1 VARRCV
7 IHQTRLILSSRHTT
21 KHPIGKR
28 LKQARL
34 EAALSQAQLGI
45 RAGIDP
51 SVASARINRYERER
65 HQPAFEIVRRLAQ
78 VLKKPAP
85 YFYAVDDALAEFIA
99 TYSRLSV
106 AERAKVLAM
115 MRKREAK

>member
-1 VARRCV
+1 M
-7 IHQTRLILSSRHTT
+7 
-21 KHPIGKR
+21 
-28 LKQARL
+28 
-34 EAALSQAQLGI
+34 SQAQLGI

-51 SVASARINRYERER
+51 SVASARINQYERER

-85 YFYAVDDALAEFIA
+85 YFYAVDDALVELIA
-99 TYSRLSV
+99 TYGRLTV

-115 MRKREAK
+115 VRKREVK

>member
-1 VARRCV
+1 
-7 IHQTRLILSSRHTT
+7 LPSRHTT
-21 KHPIGKR
+21 SHPIGKR

-34 EAALSQAQLGI
+34 AVGLSQAQLGI

-51 SVASARINRYERER
+51 SVASARVNQYERQR

-85 YFYAVDDALAEFIA
+85 YFYATDDSLAELIA
-99 TYSRLSV
+99 LYGQLSGTD
-106 AERAKVLAM
+106 RAKVLALL
-115 MRKREAK
+115 RRRVSS

>member
-1 VARRCV
+1 
-7 IHQTRLILSSRHTT
+7 LSSRHTT
-21 KHPIGKR
+21 NHPIGKR

-51 SVASARINRYERER
+51 SVASARINQYERER

-85 YFYAVDDALAEFIA
+85 YFYAVDDALAELIA
-99 TYSRLSV
+99 TYGRLTV
-106 AERAKVLAM
+106 AERAKVLATV
-115 MRKREAK
+115 RKRESK

>member
-1 VARRCV
+1 
-7 IHQTRLILSSRHTT
+7 LSSRHTT
-21 KHPIGKR
+21 GHPIGAR

-34 EAALSQAQLGI
+34 EAGLSQAQLGI

-51 SVASARINRYERER
+51 SVASARINQYERQR

-85 YFYAVDDALAEFIA
+85 FFYAADDSLAELIA
-99 TYSRLSV
+99 SYGKLSV
-106 AERAKVLAM
+106 SDREKLLGSAL
-115 MRKREAK
+115 KRQKK